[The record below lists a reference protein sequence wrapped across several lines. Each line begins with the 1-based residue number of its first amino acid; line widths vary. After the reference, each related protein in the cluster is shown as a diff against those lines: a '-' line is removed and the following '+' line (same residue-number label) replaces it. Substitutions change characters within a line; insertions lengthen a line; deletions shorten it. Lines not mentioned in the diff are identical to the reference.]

1 MAFDPPNER
10 RLMNQLERALRQEIA
25 ELEGKLAAAETDA
38 ERERAARRTVDQ
50 ALAEAIRERDDARRR
65 TERMRA
71 AL

>member
-1 MAFDPPNER
+1 
-10 RLMNQLERALRQEIA
+10 MNQLERALRQEIA

-38 ERERAARRTVDQ
+38 ARARAARRTVDQ